1 MKNLS
6 LKSIV
11 LYILL
16 TLYIIFT
23 CIIGY
28 KDFTNIFNYIIN
40 PLFWIIIFLISIF
53 INKERIEKVKFKS
66 IKLQILFI
74 IVVSYLILY
83 FISGLF
89 IGYTKN
95 IYNTSIIGIIK
106 NIYTYI
112 IPIIFMEYTRT
123 ALVHSK
129 KNITNYIIVTIL
141 FIFLSIPNINSILIN
156 PDYSTIFKN
165 TSSIILPSIAS
176 NILLTY
182 LSITCNYYGN
192 LFYKLPQSIATITL
206 PILPNLNWYYQ
217 SVIGVLLP
225 LITYIYIKNLNDKI
239 NNRDSKKRLR
249 KKSIIKMI
257 YIIIPLVVFICFVA
271 GIFKYKPT
279 AILSNSMKPIYS
291 RGDVVVTKKLNKKE
305 LNNLRKYDIIEYILD
320 GTIVTHRIIN
330 IEQHADKTRL
340 YITKGDNNNAAD
352 IKKVTESQII
362 GKVEFSIPKVGYPS
376 VYLNE
381 FFNKNKK
388 AVVAT
393 GDN

>member
-1 MKNLS
+1 MKNLN
-6 LKSIV
+6 LKSVAI
-11 LYILL
+11 YILL

-66 IKLQILFI
+66 IKLQIIFI

-129 KNITNYIIVTIL
+129 KNITNYIIITIL
-141 FIFLSIPNINSILIN
+141 FIFLSTPNINYILIN
-156 PDYSTIFKN
+156 SDYSTIFKN
-165 TSSIILPSIAS
+165 SSSIILPSIAS

-217 SVIGVLLP
+217 SVIGILLP

-249 KKSIIKMI
+249 KKSIIKII